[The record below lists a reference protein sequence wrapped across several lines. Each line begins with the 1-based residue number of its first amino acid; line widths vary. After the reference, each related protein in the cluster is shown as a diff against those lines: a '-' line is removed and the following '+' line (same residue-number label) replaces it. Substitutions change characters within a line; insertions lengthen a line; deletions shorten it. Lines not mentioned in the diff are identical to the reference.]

1 MGQEVAI
8 SEEDPKTD
16 DLIGTPQGNPA
27 DSASALVRHSAV
39 MSVGTGLSRLT
50 GFLRLSAL
58 VWALG
63 VSGNRLADSYNTANT
78 APNIIY
84 ELALGGILSSVL
96 VPVFVEWLQK
106 KGEDETTEVAQR
118 LLSLTVALLSFI
130 MVLGIVFA
138 PWIMKL
144 YASGIE
150 DPARK
155 AYVET
160 LGTFLLRFF
169 MPQIVFYGIGAIA
182 TAMLNAHRK
191 FAAPMFA
198 PILNNLIVVATCV
211 VYGLMAGSTRGQSA
225 FVPTLGEKLVLG
237 IGTTLGVV
245 AMTLALWPSLRRTG
259 FRFHWRGGWRTE
271 AIRRIAHLAK
281 WVVVY
286 VVVNQLGYL
295 VVVILALHADQG
307 AVSAYQAAFILFQL
321 PYAIFA
327 VSIFTAL
334 LPAMSSRWSDGD
346 VAGFRAMLARGLRM
360 TAFIVIPASAGYLVL
375 AEPIVRLLLQ
385 HGAAGAQD
393 AASITSI
400 LMFFSIGLFSFSAFQ
415 LLLRAFY
422 STQDSRTPALVNIAS
437 VGLNTALNLALVG
450 LMGVRGLALGHATSY
465 TFGVILLAILLRRK
479 LGGLDGRAFTKGL
492 VRIVAASAVTAAVA
506 WAVSSLISR
515 LLPNGSLAA
524 LTLQVLASVAAGLI
538 VFLGMAAALHMEE
551 LGLVKGSLTSR
562 LWR

>member
-1 MGQEVAI
+1 
-8 SEEDPKTD
+8 
-16 DLIGTPQGNPA
+16 
-27 DSASALVRHSAV
+27 

-63 VSGNRLADSYNTANT
+63 VSGNRIADAYNTANT

-106 KGEDETTEVAQR
+106 RGAEETAEVARR
-118 LLSLTVALLSFI
+118 LLSLAVPLLVPI
-130 MVLGIVFA
+130 MVLGVIFA

-150 DPARK
+150 DPARR
-155 AYVET
+155 AYTVT

-169 MPQIVFYGIGAIA
+169 MPQIVFYGIGAVA
-182 TAMLNAHRK
+182 TAMLNAHRR

-211 VYGLMAGSTRGQSA
+211 IYALMAGSTRGQPG
-225 FVPTLGEKLVLG
+225 FTPTLAEKLVLG
-237 IGTTLGVV
+237 IGTTLGVA
-245 AMTLALWPSLRRTG
+245 AMTFALWPALRRTG
-259 FRFHWRGGWRTE
+259 FRFHWRGNWRHE

-295 VVVILALHADQG
+295 IVVILALHADQG
-307 AVSAYQAAFILFQL
+307 ALSAYQAAFILFQL

-334 LPAMSSRWSDGD
+334 LPAMASRWSASDIP
-346 VAGFRAMLARGLRM
+346 GFRAMLARGLRM
-360 TAFIVIPASAGYLVL
+360 TAFIVIPAAAGYLVL
-375 AEPIVRLLLQ
+375 ADPIVSLLLQ
-385 HGAAGAQD
+385 HGAAGAKD
-393 AASITSI
+393 AELITST
-400 LMFFSIGLFSFSAFQ
+400 LMFFATGLFSFSAFQ

-422 STQDSRTPALVNIAS
+422 STQDSRTPALANIAS
-437 VGLNTALNLALVG
+437 VGVNTAVNLLLVG
-450 LMGVRGLALGHATSY
+450 TMGVRGLALGHAVAY
-465 TFGVILLAILLRRK
+465 TFGALLLAALLRRK
-479 LGGLDGRAFTKGL
+479 LGGLDGGSVTRGL
-492 VRIVAASAVTAAVA
+492 AKILMASAITAAVA
-506 WAVSSLISR
+506 LGTSTLIAHLFSGA
-515 LLPNGSLAA
+515 GSGVLA
-524 LTLQVLASVAAGLI
+524 LQVLTSVAAGLI
-538 VFLGMAAALHMEE
+538 VFLGIATALHMEE
-551 LGLVKGSLTSR
+551 LALVKGSLSSR
-562 LWR
+562 FSR

>member
-1 MGQEVAI
+1 VGQEVAI
-8 SEEDPKTD
+8 SEEDP
-16 DLIGTPQGNPA
+16 TPDELSGPLLGNSA
-27 DSASALVRHSAV
+27 DSTTSIVRNSAV

-63 VSGNRLADSYNTANT
+63 ISGNRVADAYNTANT

-96 VPVFVEWLQK
+96 VPVFVEWLQNR
-106 KGEDETTEVAQR
+106 GEDETADVARR
-118 LLSLTVALLSFI
+118 LLSLTVALLSTI
-130 MVLGIVFA
+130 MVLGIIFA

-155 AYVET
+155 AYTEA

-169 MPQIVFYGIGAIA
+169 MPQIVFYGIGAVA

-211 VYGLMAGSTRGQSA
+211 IYALMAGATRGQPG
-225 FVPTLGEKLVLG
+225 FTPTLAEKLVLG

-245 AMTLALWPSLRRTG
+245 VMTLALWPSIRRTG
-259 FRFHWRGGWRTE
+259 FRFHWRGDWRHE
-271 AIRRIAHLAK
+271 AIRRIAQLAK

-286 VVVNQLGYL
+286 VVVNQIGYL
-295 VVVILALHADQG
+295 IVVILALHTGQG
-307 AVSAYQAAFILFQL
+307 AFSAYQAAFILFQL

-334 LPAMSSRWSDGD
+334 LPAMSSRWSASDIP
-346 VAGFRAMLARGLRM
+346 GFRAMLARGLRM

-375 AEPIVRLLLQ
+375 ADPIVRLLLQ
-385 HGAAGAQD
+385 HGATGARD
-393 AASITSI
+393 AESITSI
-400 LMFFSIGLFSFSAFQ
+400 LMLFSIGLFSFSAFQ

-422 STQDSRTPALVNIAS
+422 STQDSRTPALANVAS
-437 VGLNTALNLALVG
+437 VGLNITVNLLLVG
-450 LMGVRGLALGHATSY
+450 TMGVRGLALGHAVAY
-465 TFGVILLAILLRRK
+465 TFGAFLLATLLRRK
-479 LGGLDGRAFTKGL
+479 LGGLDGGAVTRGL
-492 VRIVAASAVTAAVA
+492 AKILVASAITAAVA
-506 WAVSSLISR
+506 WGTSTLIAH
-515 LLPNGSLAA
+515 LLPGAGLGALA
-524 LTLQVLASVAAGLI
+524 LQVLISVAAGLI
-538 VFLGMAAALHMEE
+538 VFLGIATALHMEE
-551 LGLVKGSLTSR
+551 LSLVKSSLALRFSR
-562 LWR
+562 